1 VELEGALAPGESR
14 TADRVTEALSAMAAA
29 LTDASASVHA
39 AVGYF
44 VDQKK
49 GEVNE
54 LKAVRKFF
62 LFEKFFNPPYLIDLM
77 ENFLY
82 SFLKMLQEIVM

>member
-1 VELEGALAPGESR
+1 MSAALNDLTSAPGAGTGSPN
-14 TADRVTEALSAMAAA
+14 VSQ
-29 LTDASASVHA
+29 A

-54 LKAVRKFF
+54 LKMVK
-62 LFEKFFNPPYLIDLM
+62 L
-77 ENFLY
+77 FLY
-82 SFLKMLQEIVM
+82 CEASVLQTLAFSCSKT

>member
-1 VELEGALAPGESR
+1 MARDVDLNPYSFTKTQR
-14 TADRVTEALSAMAAA
+14 NSKRKDPKTERMSA
-29 LTDASASVHA
+29 LTDLNSNIPQHSPA

-54 LKAVRKFF
+54 LKQVS
-62 LFEKFFNPPYLIDLM
+62 YI
-77 ENFLY
+77 
-82 SFLKMLQEIVM
+82 

>member
-1 VELEGALAPGESR
+1 MSGVGNLNDNAGVPQ
-14 TADRVTEALSAMAAA
+14 
-29 LTDASASVHA
+29 A

-54 LKAVRKFF
+54 LKTVSVTVAFSCLKQNKVYERTTNIY
-62 LFEKFFNPPYLIDLM
+62 LFYF
-77 ENFLY
+77 
-82 SFLKMLQEIVM
+82 

>member
-1 VELEGALAPGESR
+1 MS
-14 TADRVTEALSAMAAA
+14 SAMADIGVGNANN
-29 LTDASASVHA
+29 A

-54 LKAVRKFF
+54 LKMVLAHTITMFF
-62 LFEKFFNPPYLIDLM
+62 SYNT
-77 ENFLY
+77 
-82 SFLKMLQEIVM
+82 VC

>member
-1 VELEGALAPGESR
+1 MATALN
-14 TADRVTEALSAMAAA
+14 
-29 LTDASASVHA
+29 DASGGTSQA

-54 LKAVRKFF
+54 LKQV
-62 LFEKFFNPPYLIDLM
+62 LLLSTFNFSFYVYYLSAI
-77 ENFLY
+77 
-82 SFLKMLQEIVM
+82 KKHQCRA

>member
-1 VELEGALAPGESR
+1 MEKILQSEEEPEGEMSSMTSTSGGVPQ
-14 TADRVTEALSAMAAA
+14 
-29 LTDASASVHA
+29 A

-54 LKAVRKFF
+54 LKQVRILSVLVHPP
-62 LFEKFFNPPYLIDLM
+62 LFQSQNIQTC
-77 ENFLY
+77 
-82 SFLKMLQEIVM
+82 SC

>member
-1 VELEGALAPGESR
+1 MTTTDFRKSKIDNF
-14 TADRVTEALSAMAAA
+14 TSSMSAA
-29 LTDASASVHA
+29 LNDLTSVPGAGTGSPNVSQA

-54 LKAVRKFF
+54 LKMV
-62 LFEKFFNPPYLIDLM
+62 
-77 ENFLY
+77 
-82 SFLKMLQEIVM
+82 IV